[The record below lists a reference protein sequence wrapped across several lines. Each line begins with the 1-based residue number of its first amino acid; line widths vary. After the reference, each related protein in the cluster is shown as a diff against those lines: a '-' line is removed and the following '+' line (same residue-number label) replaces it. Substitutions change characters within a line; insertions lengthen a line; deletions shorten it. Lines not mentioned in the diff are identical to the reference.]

1 MALITSRKRV
11 FATIWFGQLVSA
23 LGTGLT
29 NFALGVWVFQR
40 TGSASQFA
48 LIAVFGA
55 LPNVITLPFA
65 GALIDRWDRRLIML
79 FSSCGSALMT
89 IAGVVLLSMG
99 RLEVWH
105 IYAGVMMRT
114 VFSSFFLPSFSA
126 STTLLISKQHLGRA
140 SGMVQ
145 ANTAMVQMFAPLLG
159 GLLLAAI
166 QLPGVLFIDFVSYLI
181 VMVSLLLVEIPLP
194 PRASATATAPATGA
208 NASARAANVKSSFFR
223 HHLTYGLVFIKERHG
238 LLALLLYFATVNT
251 VIASTTILFTPM
263 LLSFTSPKVVGAV
276 LSVLGA
282 GFATGSIVMSVW
294 GGPQKR
300 IRGILG
306 FGALFGVCS
315 VLIGLRPSAILIAI
329 GAFGMYFF
337 LPIVNGCTEA
347 LWQTKTPPDVQGRV
361 FAIRRLLA
369 ASTVP
374 VSYLLGGQLADKVF
388 EPLLRSAALRGVG
401 EIIGHGPGR
410 GIGLMFIVG
419 GILIVLVQVVAYLYS
434 PLSQIEEE
442 LPDVIPDAAPSMT

>member
-1 MALITSRKRV
+1 MALVTSRKKV

-29 NFALGVWVFQR
+29 NFALGVWVFER
-40 TGSASQFA
+40 TGSASQFT

-55 LPNVITLPFA
+55 LPNIITLPFA

-89 IAGVVLLSMG
+89 TAGVVLLSMG

-105 IYAGVMMRT
+105 VYAGVMLRT
-114 VFSSFFLPSFSA
+114 LFSSFFLPSFSA
-126 STTLLISKQHLGRA
+126 TTTLLISRKHLGRA

-145 ANTAMVQMFAPLLG
+145 ANTATVQIFAPLLG
-159 GLLLAAI
+159 GFLLAAI
-166 QLPGVLFIDFVSYLI
+166 NLPGVLFIDFTSYLVVI
-181 VMVSLLLVEIPLP
+181 VSLLLVEIPRP
-194 PRASATATAPATGA
+194 QKTSDTALDGNAGAPL
-208 NASARAANVKSSFFR
+208 NAKSNLFR
-223 HHLTYGLVFIKERHG
+223 NHLTYGFVFIKKRPG
-238 LLALLLYFATVNT
+238 LLALLLYFAACNT

-263 LLSFTSPKVVGAV
+263 LLSFTSAKVVGVV
-276 LSVLGA
+276 LSFLGA
-282 GFATGSIVMSVW
+282 GFLTGSIVMSVW

-300 IRGILG
+300 VSGILG
-306 FGALFGVCS
+306 FGTLFGLCS
-315 VLIGLRPSAILIAI
+315 VLIGLRPSAVLIAI

-347 LWQTKTPPDVQGRV
+347 LWQTKTPPDLQGRV
-361 FAIRRLLA
+361 FAIRRLIA

-374 VSYLLGGQLADKVF
+374 VSYLIGGQLADKVF
-388 EPLLRSAALRGVG
+388 EPLLRSSALPGVV
-401 EIIGHGPGR
+401 EIIGRGPGR

-419 GILIVLVQVVAYLYS
+419 GILIVLVQVIAHLYS
-434 PLSQIEEE
+434 PLSQIEED
-442 LPDVIPDAAPSMT
+442 LPDVIPEAAPSLT

>member
-1 MALITSRKRV
+1 MALITSRTSV
-11 FATIWFGQLVSA
+11 FATIWFGQFVSA

-55 LPNVITLPFA
+55 LPNIITLPFA

-126 STTLLISKQHLGRA
+126 TTTLLISKQHLGRA

-145 ANTAMVQMFAPLLG
+145 ANTATVQIFAPLLG

-166 QLPGVLFIDFVSYLI
+166 QLPGVLFIDFVSYLAVI
-181 VMVSLLLVEIPLP
+181 VSLLLVEIPVP
-194 PRASATATAPATGA
+194 PTTSATAPA
-208 NASARAANVKSSFFR
+208 NASARATSVKSSFFR
-223 HHLTYGLVFIKERHG
+223 HHLTYGVVFIRERHG
-238 LLALLLYFATVNT
+238 LLALLFYFATVNT

-263 LLSFTSPKVVGAV
+263 LLSFSSTKVVGTV

-315 VLIGLRPSAILIAI
+315 ILIGLRPSAILIAI

-347 LWQTKTPPDVQGRV
+347 LWQTKTPPEVQGRV
-361 FAIRRLLA
+361 FAIRRLIA

-434 PLSQIEEE
+434 PLSQIEED
-442 LPDVIPDAAPSMT
+442 LPDVIPDAAHSMT

>member
-1 MALITSRKRV
+1 MALITSRKKV

-29 NFALGVWVFQR
+29 NFALGVWVFER
-40 TGSASQFA
+40 TGSASQFT

-55 LPNVITLPFA
+55 LPNIITLPFA

-89 IAGVVLLSMG
+89 TAGVVLLSMG

-105 IYAGVMMRT
+105 IYAGVMLRT

-126 STTLLISKQHLGRA
+126 TTTLLISKQHLGRA

-145 ANTAMVQMFAPLLG
+145 ANTATVQIFAPLLG
-159 GLLLAAI
+159 GLLLATI
-166 QLPGVLFIDFVSYLI
+166 NLPGVLFIDFTSYLVVI
-181 VMVSLLLVEIPLP
+181 VSLLLVKIPLP
-194 PRASATATAPATGA
+194 RKTSDAALDE
-208 NASARAANVKSSFFR
+208 NASAGVKVKSSFFR
-223 HHLTYGLVFIKERHG
+223 NHLTYGFVFIKKRHG

-263 LLSFTSPKVVGAV
+263 LLSFTSAKVVGAV

-282 GFATGSIVMSVW
+282 GFLTGSIVMSVW

-300 IRGILG
+300 INGILG
-306 FGALFGVCS
+306 FGALFGLCS
-315 VLIGLRPSAILIAI
+315 VVIGLRPSAVLIAI

-347 LWQTKTPPDVQGRV
+347 LWQTKTPPDLQGRV
-361 FAIRRLLA
+361 FAIRRLIA

-374 VSYLLGGQLADKVF
+374 VSYLIGGQLADKVF
-388 EPLLRSAALRGVG
+388 EPLLRSSALPAVVD
-401 EIIGHGPGR
+401 IIGRGPGR
-410 GIGLMFIVG
+410 GIGLMFIAG
-419 GILIVLVQVVAYLYS
+419 GILIVLVQVIAQLYT
-434 PLSQIEEE
+434 PLSQIEED
-442 LPDVIPDAAPSMT
+442 LPDVVPEAAPSLT

>member
-1 MALITSRKRV
+1 LALITSRTRV

-29 NFALGVWVFQR
+29 SFALGVWVFQR
-40 TGSASQFA
+40 TGSASQFT

-99 RLEVWH
+99 QLEVWH

-126 STTLLISKQHLGRA
+126 TTTLLISKQHLGRA

-145 ANTAMVQMFAPLLG
+145 ANTAAVQIFAPLLG
-159 GLLLAAI
+159 GLLLAVI
-166 QLPGVLFIDFVSYLI
+166 QLPGVLFIDFVSYLVVI
-181 VMVSLLLVEIPLP
+181 VSLLLVQVPVL
-194 PRASATATAPATGA
+194 PRASPTATATGA
-208 NASARAANVKSSFFR
+208 NASAGAANVKSSFFR

-238 LLALLLYFATVNT
+238 LLALLIYFATVNT

-263 LLSFTSPKVVGAV
+263 LLSFTSTKVAGAV

-282 GFATGSIVMSVW
+282 GFLTGSIVMSVW

-315 VLIGLRPSAILIAI
+315 VLIGLRPSAVLIAI

-361 FAIRRLLA
+361 FAIRRLIA

-388 EPLLRSAALRGVG
+388 EPLLQSAALHGVR

-410 GIGLMFIVG
+410 GIGLMLIVG
-419 GILIVLVQVVAYLYS
+419 GILIVLIQVVAYLYS
-434 PLSQIEEE
+434 PLSQIEED

>member
-1 MALITSRKRV
+1 LALITSRTKV
-11 FATIWFGQLVSA
+11 FISIWLGQLVSG

-40 TGSASQFA
+40 TGSATQFT
-48 LIAVFGA
+48 LIAVFGS

-79 FSSCGSALMT
+79 FSSCGSALT
-89 IAGVVLLSMG
+89 TLAGVVLLSMG

-105 IYAGVMMRT
+105 IYVGVMMRT

-126 STTLLISKQHLGRA
+126 TTTLLISRQQLGRA

-145 ANTAMVQMFAPLLG
+145 ANTATVQILAPLLG
-159 GLLLAAI
+159 GLLLASI
-166 QLPGVLFIDFVSYLI
+166 HLRGVLFLDFSSYLVVI
-181 VMVSLLLVEIPLP
+181 VSLLLVAVPMPVETT
-194 PRASATATAPATGA
+194 PRESTGSAGA
-208 NASARAANVKSSFFR
+208 NPKAILFR
-223 HHLTYGLVFIKERHG
+223 HHLTYGLIFIKERPG
-238 LLALLLYFATVNT
+238 LLALLLYFAIVNAL
-251 VIASTTILFTPM
+251 IGSTTILFTPM
-263 LLSFTSPKVVGAV
+263 VLSFSSAKVLGTV

-282 GFATGSIVMSVW
+282 GFLTGSVAMSVW
-294 GGPQKR
+294 GGPEKR
-300 IRGILG
+300 LRGILG
-306 FGALFGVCS
+306 FGALFGACS
-315 VLIGLRPSAILIAI
+315 ILIGLRPSAILISI

-361 FAIRRLLA
+361 FAIRRLIA

-374 VSYLLGGQLADKVF
+374 ISFVIGGQLADRVF
-388 EPLLRSAALRGVG
+388 EPLLRSKAMRGIG
-401 EIIGHGPGR
+401 QIIGQGPGR

-419 GILIVLVQVVAYLYS
+419 GILIVLVQVGAYLFS
-434 PLSQIEEE
+434 PLRQIEED
-442 LPDVIPDAAPSMT
+442 LPDVIAEEVPSVT